1 MKSLVNL
8 VLQVL
13 KDTYLLV
20 KEIKQH
26 IGQRRLPLEK
36 RRRWTKWEVIQELG
50 MSESTYNRHIKSG
63 LLRPMRLTGEDN
75 YFDEDLQEAFEQSR
89 LKGRI

>member
-8 VLQVL
+8 VLEVL
-13 KDTYLLV
+13 KDTYLLLG
-20 KEIKQH
+20 EIKQH
-26 IGQRRLPLEK
+26 IGNRRLPLEK

-63 LLRPMRLTGEDN
+63 LLKLMRLTGEDN
-75 YFDEDLQEAFEQSR
+75 YFEEDLQEAFEQSR